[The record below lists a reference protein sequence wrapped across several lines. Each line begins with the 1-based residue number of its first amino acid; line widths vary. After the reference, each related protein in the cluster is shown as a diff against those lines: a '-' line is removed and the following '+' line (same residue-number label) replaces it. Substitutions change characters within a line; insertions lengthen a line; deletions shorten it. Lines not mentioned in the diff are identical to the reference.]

1 MFVDMLE
8 KIIVCVKSTHQQQV
22 APLYFPLVSQTP
34 NLMDQDYVLLPHIHM
49 PPSVFL
55 TTQSTPHILFV
66 KDEEIPSFNLFI
78 HRYQKE
84 GEHTEILSEQDA
96 SISRVPMWL

>member
-1 MFVDMLE
+1 MLE

-66 KDEEIPSFNLFI
+66 KDKEIFI

-84 GEHTEILSEQDA
+84 GEHTDILSEQGA